1 MDNDIKL
8 DESRVN
14 LFLGMKE
21 WITYEGTEK
30 GWKLIEESILT
41 LVDLAGLGV
50 DDILGEVGLLQGDL
64 NYTEDNIRDLDRSIM
79 DLLGGSH

>member
-8 DESRVN
+8 DDAHVN
-14 LFLGMKE
+14 LYLGMKE
-21 WITYEGTEK
+21 WITFEGIEK

-50 DDILGEVGLLQGDL
+50 DDILREVATLQEDL
-64 NYTEDNIRDLDRSIM
+64 DYTDDDIRDLDRSIM
-79 DLLGGSH
+79 DLLG

>member
-1 MDNDIKL
+1 MDNDTKR

-21 WITYEGTEK
+21 WITPTGIEK

-41 LVDLAGLGV
+41 LMDLEGLGV
-50 DDILGEVGLLQGDL
+50 DDILKEVGPLQEEL
-64 NYTEDNIRDLDRSIM
+64 NYTDDDIRDLDRSIM

>member
-21 WITYEGTEK
+21 WITPTGIEK